1 MEFYVVDKEVHL
13 IFEFLAVVGD
23 RVIELGIDRLSL
35 KESCLKYVVE
45 GFSKVT
51 HCL

>member
-1 MEFYVVDKEVHL
+1 MEFYFVDKEAHL
-13 IFEFLAVVGD
+13 IVEFLAVVGD

-45 GFSKVT
+45 GVSKAAY
-51 HCL
+51 